1 MALSFEAVYPTV
13 VPVREALTKG
23 VAPSDS
29 MLRQMTAEDS
39 PDPDLNAM
47 YLLASDA
54 PDSEMDS
61 EADPALGNVSEMVE
75 VEEAVSDTMVSP
87 FARVVTEAELA
98 DAAAGDVEGIP
109 GNSSTGVR
117 RAENSLLPEERTLR
131 EAVDA
136 ARTRAM
142 VFYRIIN

>member
-75 VEEAVSDTMVSP
+75 VEEAVSDTIVSP

>member
-1 MALSFEAVYPTV
+1 MARRGTRRMALSFEAVYPTV
-13 VPVREALTKG
+13 VPVREAFTKG

-75 VEEAVSDTMVSP
+75 VEEAFSDTMVSP

-98 DAAAGDVEGIP
+98 DAAVGDVEG
-109 GNSSTGVR
+109 
-117 RAENSLLPEERTLR
+117 SL
-131 EAVDA
+131 
-136 ARTRAM
+136 
-142 VFYRIIN
+142 